1 MRSTGA
7 PPTGGSKEKGE
18 ENLFFSLSCVEFGPL
33 VSDLDVIS
41 TVTGALT
48 RPLED
53 ET

>member
-7 PPTGGSKEKGE
+7 PPAGESKEKAR
-18 ENLFFSLSCVEFGPL
+18 ENYSFSLSCVEFGPL
-33 VSDLDVIS
+33 VSNLDVIS

>member
-7 PPTGGSKEKGE
+7 PPAGESKEKGE
-18 ENLFFSLSCVEFGPL
+18 ENLSFSLSCVEFGPL
-33 VSDLDVIS
+33 VSNLDVIS
-41 TVTGALT
+41 TAMGALT